1 MPSEDLSE
9 MQSLPNNVT
18 VGEVWTTSENV
29 ISWRNKLDAVTPLAA
44 YQPLV
49 RLPTL
54 NNFNAL

>member
-1 MPSEDLSE
+1 